1 MNILSRRSFLSHS
14 ATLGLG
20 TALATLTD
28 VPFVLKRALAE
39 GSIGLPGSNGR
50 VKKLLF
56 IFLRGANDGLN
67 TLIPF
72 GDSAYG
78 PPNRVDL
85 EIKKDPL
92 QPFTAT
98 GRAFFP
104 ESGSAAGTYAHPYG
118 LSMGNGF
125 AALHPSLKFLT
136 PLYNA
141 GDLCAI
147 HRVGYP
153 RQSRSHFDSQNYW
166 ETGSPNNNNT
176 KDGIL
181 YRAMVESGLAYTA
194 PLTGV
199 SIGSSLPLILRGSK
213 AAMTN
218 VNDPTRFNL
227 LAVPNTPQGNLKADA
242 FLAAANQVKF
252 ANKRDRD
259 FLELQYGNLAS
270 SLQIFAS
277 IDFSETGNTF
287 RDDVA
292 TDGDTDYA
300 NANGGGYHLFPTTN
314 EKNGGWR
321 RSSTS
326 TRADKYVVPTS
337 SYDVFTRLK
346 AAALVLNK
354 TDALVSGISI
364 DGWDTHSDQAD
375 QPNAAGT
382 TGSHTGSHANLLRR
396 VGWAM
401 YALNKYFTRYSDKCR
416 WDDLAVVTLSEFG
429 RTSIE
434 NSDNG
439 TDHAEA
445 SVMFAAGGGLKG
457 FEAGPL
463 GEVRRTG
470 VFNCGGTGDQS
481 VPWETGPNGTFFK
494 ATGRYLQRNTDYRSV
509 LGKLVRD
516 HLGSTQEQL
525 DRIIPG
531 YTVAGE
537 SLRTKGVQ
545 TRDKT
550 TVIGEPD
557 IV

>member
-14 ATLGLG
+14 AKLGLG

-28 VPFVLKRALAE
+28 VPLVMKQALAE
-39 GSIGLPGSNGR
+39 GTIGIPGANGR

-85 EIKKDPL
+85 EIKKDPVQL
-92 QPFTAT
+92 YTAL
-98 GRAFFP
+98 GRAVFP
-104 ESGSAAGTYAHPYG
+104 EAGPVAGTYAHPYG
-118 LSMGNGF
+118 LGLGNGF
-125 AALHPSLKFLT
+125 AALHPSLKFLS
-136 PLYNA
+136 PVYNA
-141 GDLCAI
+141 GDLAAI

-166 ETGSPNNNNT
+166 ETGAPNDNNA

-181 YRAMVESGLAYTA
+181 YRAMVESGLAYSA

-218 VNDPTRFNL
+218 VSDPTRFNL
-227 LAVPNTPQGNLKADA
+227 LAIPNTAQGNAKADA
-242 FLAAANQVKF
+242 FLAAANQAEF
-252 ANKRDRD
+252 ADKRERE
-259 FLELQYGNLAS
+259 FLRLQYGNLAS
-270 SLQIFAS
+270 SLEIFAS
-277 IDFSETGNTF
+277 LDFSETGNTY
-287 RDDVA
+287 RDDIA
-292 TDGDTDYA
+292 TDGDSDYA
-300 NANGGGYHLFPTTN
+300 NANGGGYYLFPTTN

-321 RSSTS
+321 RTSTT

-337 SYDVFTRLK
+337 SYELFTRLK
-346 AAALVLNK
+346 AAAMVLNK
-354 TDALVSGISI
+354 TDALVSGVSI
-364 DGWDTHSDQAD
+364 DGWDTHSEQAD
-375 QPNAAGT
+375 QASADGT
-382 TGSHTGSHANLLRR
+382 RGSHTGAHANLLRR
-396 VGWAM
+396 VGWAI
-401 YALNKYFTRYSDKCR
+401 YALNKYFTRYADKCR
-416 WDDLAVVTLSEFG
+416 WDDVAVVTLSEFG
-429 RTSIE
+429 RTSVE

-445 SVMFAAGGGLKG
+445 SVMFVAGGGIKG
-457 FEAGPL
+457 FEQGPL
-463 GEVRRTG
+463 GEVKRTG
-470 VFNCGGTGDQS
+470 VFNCGGSGDQS
-481 VPWETGPNGTFFK
+481 VPWQTGANGTLFK

-516 HLGSTQEQL
+516 HLGATQEQL

-531 YTVAGE
+531 YAVAAE
-537 SLRTKGVQ
+537 SLKTKGVQ
-545 TRDKT
+545 TRDST
-550 TVIGEPD
+550 AVVGEPD
-557 IV
+557 FI

>member
-14 ATLGLG
+14 AKLGLG

-28 VPFVLKRALAE
+28 VPFVMKRALAE
-39 GSIGLPGSNGR
+39 GSIGVPGANGR

-85 EIKKDPL
+85 EIKKDPV
-92 QPFTAT
+92 QPFTAL
-98 GRAFFP
+98 GRAVFP
-104 ESGSAAGTYAHPYG
+104 EAGPVAGTYAHPYG
-118 LSMGNGF
+118 LNLGNGF
-125 AALHPSLKFLT
+125 AALHPSLKFLS
-136 PLYNA
+136 PVYNA
-141 GDLCAI
+141 GDLAAI

-166 ETGSPNNNNT
+166 ETGAPNDNNT

-218 VNDPTRFNL
+218 VSDPTRFNL
-227 LAVPNTPQGNLKADA
+227 LAVPNTAQGNAKADA
-242 FLAAANQVKF
+242 FLAAANRTEF
-252 ANKRDRD
+252 ADKRERE
-259 FLELQYGNLAS
+259 FLRLQYGNLAS
-270 SLQIFAS
+270 SLEIFAS
-277 IDFSETGNTF
+277 MDFSEAGNTY
-287 RDDVA
+287 RDDIA

-300 NANGGGYHLFPTTN
+300 NANGGGYYLFPTTN
-314 EKNGGWR
+314 DKNGGWR
-321 RSSTS
+321 RTSTS

-337 SYDVFTRLK
+337 SYDFFTRLK
-346 AAALVLNK
+346 AAAMVLNK
-354 TDALVSGISI
+354 TDALVSGVSI
-364 DGWDTHSDQAD
+364 DGWDTHSEQAD
-375 QPNAAGT
+375 QPSGDGLR
-382 TGSHTGSHANLLRR
+382 GSHTGAHANLLRR
-396 VGWAM
+396 VGWAI
-401 YALNKYFTRYSDKCR
+401 YALNKYFTRYADKCR
-416 WDDLAVVTLSEFG
+416 WDDVAVVTLSEFG
-429 RTSIE
+429 RTSVE

-445 SVMFAAGGGLKG
+445 SVMFVAGGGVKG

-470 VFNCGGTGDQS
+470 VFNCGGSGDQS
-481 VPWETGPNGTFFK
+481 IPWQTGPNGTFFK

-509 LGKLVRD
+509 VGKLVRD
-516 HLGSTQEQL
+516 HLGATQEQL

-531 YTVAGE
+531 YTVASE
-537 SLRTKGVQ
+537 SLKNKGVQ
-545 TRDKT
+545 TRDNT
-550 TVIGEPD
+550 PVVGEPD
-557 IV
+557 FI

>member
-14 ATLGLG
+14 AKLGLG
-20 TALATLTD
+20 TALASLTD
-28 VPFVLKRALAE
+28 VPFVMKRALAE

-67 TLIPF
+67 TLITF

-85 EIKKDPL
+85 EIKKDPVQL
-92 QPFTAT
+92 YTAL
-98 GRAFFP
+98 GRAVFP
-104 ESGSAAGTYAHPYG
+104 EAGSVAGTYAHPYG
-118 LSMGNGF
+118 LSLGNGF
-125 AALHPSLKFLT
+125 AALHPSLKFLS
-136 PLYNA
+136 PVYNS
-141 GDLCAI
+141 GDLAAI

-166 ETGSPNNNNT
+166 ETGAPNDNNT

-218 VNDPTRFNL
+218 VSDPTRFNL
-227 LAVPNTPQGNLKADA
+227 LAIPNTTQGNAKADA
-242 FLAAANQVKF
+242 FLAAANQAEF
-252 ANKRDRD
+252 ANKRERE
-259 FLELQYGNLAS
+259 FLRLQYGNLAS
-270 SLQIFAS
+270 SLEIFAS
-277 IDFSETGNTF
+277 MDFSEAGNTY
-287 RDDVA
+287 RDDIA

-300 NANGGGYHLFPTTN
+300 NANGGGYYLFPTTN

-321 RSSTS
+321 RSSTA

-337 SYDVFTRLK
+337 SYDFFTRLK
-346 AAALVLNK
+346 AAAMVLNK
-354 TDALVSGISI
+354 TDALVAGVSI
-364 DGWDTHSDQAD
+364 DGWDTHSEQAD
-375 QPNAAGT
+375 QPSADGLR
-382 TGSHTGSHANLLRR
+382 GSHTGSHANLLRR
-396 VGWAM
+396 VGWAV
-401 YALNKYFTRYSDKCR
+401 YALNKYFTRYADKCR
-416 WDDLAVVTLSEFG
+416 WDDVAVVTLSEFG
-429 RTSIE
+429 RTSVE

-445 SVMFAAGGGLKG
+445 SVMFVAGGGIKG

-463 GEVRRTG
+463 GEVIRSG
-470 VFNCGGTGDQS
+470 VFNCGGSGDQS
-481 VPWETGPNGTFFK
+481 VPWQTGPNGTFFK

-509 LGKLVRD
+509 LGKLIRN
-516 HLGSTQEQL
+516 HLGATQEQL

-531 YTVAGE
+531 YAVAAE
-537 SLRTKGVQ
+537 SLKNKGVQ
-545 TRDKT
+545 TRDNT
-550 TVIGEPD
+550 TVVGEPD
-557 IV
+557 FV

>member
-14 ATLGLG
+14 TKLGLG

-28 VPFVLKRALAE
+28 VPFVMKRALAE
-39 GSIGLPGSNGR
+39 GSIGVPGANGR

-67 TLIPF
+67 TVIPF

-85 EIKKDPL
+85 EIKKDPV
-92 QPFTAT
+92 QPFTAL
-98 GRAFFP
+98 GRVGFP
-104 ESGSAAGTYAHPYG
+104 EAGSAAGTYAHPYG
-118 LSMGNGF
+118 LNLGNGF
-125 AALHPSLKFLT
+125 AALHPSLKFLS
-136 PLYNA
+136 PIYNA
-141 GDLCAI
+141 GDLAAI

-166 ETGSPNNNNT
+166 ETGAPNDNNT
-176 KDGIL
+176 KDGML

-199 SIGSSLPLILRGSK
+199 SIGSSLPLIFRGSK

-218 VNDPTRFNL
+218 VSDPTRFNL
-227 LAVPNTPQGNLKADA
+227 LAVPNTAQGNAKADA
-242 FLAAANQVKF
+242 FLAAANRTEF
-252 ANKRDRD
+252 ADKRERE
-259 FLELQYGNLAS
+259 FLRLQYGNLAS
-270 SLQIFAS
+270 SLEIFAS
-277 IDFSETGNTF
+277 MDFSEAGNTY
-287 RDDVA
+287 RDDIA

-300 NANGGGYHLFPTTN
+300 NTSGGGYFLFPTTN

-321 RSSTS
+321 RSSNS

-337 SYDVFTRLK
+337 SYDFFTRLK
-346 AAALVLNK
+346 AAAMVLNK
-354 TDALVSGISI
+354 TDALVSGVSI
-364 DGWDTHSDQAD
+364 DGWDTHSEQAD
-375 QPNAAGT
+375 QASADGT
-382 TGSHTGSHANLLRR
+382 RGSHTGAHANLLRR
-396 VGWAM
+396 VGWAV
-401 YALNKYFTRYSDKCR
+401 YALNKYFTRYADKCR
-416 WDDLAVVTLSEFG
+416 WDDVAVVTLSEFG
-429 RTSIE
+429 RTSVE

-445 SVMFAAGGGLKG
+445 SVMFVAGGGIKG

-470 VFNCGGTGDQS
+470 VFNCGGSGDQS
-481 VPWETGPNGTFFK
+481 IPWQTGPNGTFFK

-509 LGKLVRD
+509 VGKLVRD
-516 HLGSTQEQL
+516 HLGATQEQL

-531 YTVAGE
+531 YTVASE
-537 SLRTKGVQ
+537 SLKNKGVQ
-545 TRDKT
+545 TRDNT
-550 TVIGEPD
+550 AVVGEPD
-557 IV
+557 FI